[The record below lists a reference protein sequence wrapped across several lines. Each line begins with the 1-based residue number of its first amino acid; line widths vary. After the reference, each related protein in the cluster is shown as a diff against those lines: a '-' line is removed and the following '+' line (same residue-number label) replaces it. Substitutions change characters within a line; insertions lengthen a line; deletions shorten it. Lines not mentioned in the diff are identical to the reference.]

1 MATDTAPGAAKLA
14 FVIGGA
20 QKSGTTTLDG
30 LLKLHPQLQMA
41 RKKETHYFDDETLD
55 WTMPDTAP
63 LDAFY
68 DLSDPRM
75 RGESTP
81 ITLYWRPAQH
91 RLVRYNPDIKIILM
105 LRDPVTRAFA
115 QWKKSYAE
123 GRESLTFADAIR
135 AYPERVRAFAEVED
149 LERHFSYV
157 ERGFYGAQLAHLA
170 ALVPRANIHVEI
182 FEAFVDAR
190 DAALGRIAAFL
201 GIAPFPN
208 DLPPLHRHPAIAQ
221 DYPSG
226 LGPEERA
233 FLRALYRDD
242 TAALEAYLGRA
253 IPAWRDP
260 V

>member
-1 MATDTAPGAAKLA
+1 MTLA

-20 QKSGTTTLDG
+20 QKSGTSTLDA
-30 LLKLHPQLQMA
+30 LLRLHPALQMA
-41 RKKETHYFDDETLD
+41 RKKETHFFDDETLD
-55 WTMPDTAP
+55 WSAPDTTL

-68 DLSDPRM
+68 DPPDGRM

-91 RLVRYNPDIKIILM
+91 RLVRYNPGIRIVLM

-123 GRESLTFADAIR
+123 GRETLTFADAIR
-135 AYPERVRAFAEVED
+135 AYPGRVRAMAEVED

-157 ERGFYGAQLAHLA
+157 ERGFYAAQLAHLA
-170 ALVPRANIHVEI
+170 RLVPRAQIHCEL
-182 FEAFVDAR
+182 FEEFVTAR
-190 DAALGRIAAFL
+190 DDALARIAAFL
-201 GIAPFPN
+201 GIAPFAA
-208 DLPPLHRHPAIAQ
+208 DLPALHRHPAIAQ
-221 DYPSG
+221 DYPST
-226 LGPEERA
+226 LGAEDRA

-242 TAALEAYLGRA
+242 TGRLEAFLGRP